1 MISKAKDDE
10 STMDGPSRVTV
21 HGTYTKDLRVHRED
35 RGPGRAVALLVQVLG
50 PAEAE

>member
-21 HGTYTKDLRVHRED
+21 PGTYTKDLRVHRED
-35 RGPGRAVALLVQVLG
+35 RRTGRAVALLVQVLG